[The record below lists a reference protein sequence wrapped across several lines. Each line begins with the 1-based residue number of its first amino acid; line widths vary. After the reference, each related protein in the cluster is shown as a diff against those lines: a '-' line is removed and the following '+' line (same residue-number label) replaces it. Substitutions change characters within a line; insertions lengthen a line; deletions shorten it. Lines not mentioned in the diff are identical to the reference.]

1 MRNAMCSIGGG
12 GAAGWKVLWVLMVA
26 MLPGVVEAAGLVRD
40 GCQTFGGYYFDQGC
54 RAACGTTW
62 WNGNLN
68 CPVTER
74 TPAECD
80 TKCVR
85 HRLHVLLTPPA
96 SPTAALRVR
105 FTTWCCTRSFV

>member
-1 MRNAMCSIGGG
+1 MCSMGGG
-12 GAAGWKVLWVLMVA
+12 GAAGRKVMWVLMVA

-40 GCQTFGGYYFDQGC
+40 GCRTFGGNVFFEYGC
-54 RAACGTTW
+54 GYGCGASSASST
-62 WNGNLN
+62 
-68 CPVTER
+68 CPATER

-85 HRLHVLLTPPA
+85 HRPHVLLAPPA

-105 FTTWCCTRSFV
+105 FTTWCCTRSFVC